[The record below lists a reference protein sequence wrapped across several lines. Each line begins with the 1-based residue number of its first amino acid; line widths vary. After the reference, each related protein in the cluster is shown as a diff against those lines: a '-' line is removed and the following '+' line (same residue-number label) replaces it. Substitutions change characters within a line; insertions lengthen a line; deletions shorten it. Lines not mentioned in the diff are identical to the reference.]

1 MCSLLELH
9 EFVSMKRYENQKI
22 LDYIC
27 SMDVLQVPWFVDPE
41 RLLFAD
47 KRKYIS
53 QKRRTLGDVILF
65 ILNKLL
71 IPVLRFN
78 FYVTEKHKE
87 GSKIFYFRKPIW
99 KLVSKL
105 TIIKVNQ
112 KKITELSLDF
122 IVFPFLTLSHSSS
135 S

>member
-1 MCSLLELH
+1 
-9 EFVSMKRYENQKI
+9 
-22 LDYIC
+22 
-27 SMDVLQVPWFVDPE
+27 MDVLQVPWFVDPE

-105 TIIKVNQ
+105 TIIKVT
-112 KKITELSLDF
+112 KLL
-122 IVFPFLTLSHSSS
+122 
-135 S
+135 